1 MKQLSKTVFFT
12 VAGAVEQANTGSSI
26 FALDLSR
33 EVSFS
38 DFPEGNILAV
48 HRAISRPYA
57 PHEDEQLDFPSKKQK
72 LEWSVLFMHIDHA
85 AINKKKKAIEQEN
98 LSLLNNLFCFYQF

>member
-57 PHEDEQLDFPSKKQK
+57 LHEDEHLDIPSKKQK
-72 LEWSVLFMHIDHA
+72 LE
-85 AINKKKKAIEQEN
+85 
-98 LSLLNNLFCFYQF
+98 